1 MNRRNLSLVV
11 LASGWLLL
19 ALSSGLAAA
28 HGNTKPLH
36 GGIVQMVGEMS
47 FELVAR
53 PEGVEVY
60 LVDDGEPVGTGGLDA
75 KITIARDGAT
85 TEAALVGG
93 GGNRLVGAGVQV
105 PPGSRVTVIVTM
117 KANAARWAA
126 KFTIK

>member
-1 MNRRNLSLVV
+1 MTRRSLSLFA
-11 LASGWLLL
+11 LASSWLLL
-19 ALSSGLAAA
+19 SLSSGPAAA

-47 FELVAR
+47 FELVVR

-60 LVDDGEPVGTGGLDA
+60 LVDDGEDVGTGGLDA

-85 TEAALVGG
+85 TEAPLASG
-93 GGNRLVGAGVQV
+93 GGNRLVGPGVKA